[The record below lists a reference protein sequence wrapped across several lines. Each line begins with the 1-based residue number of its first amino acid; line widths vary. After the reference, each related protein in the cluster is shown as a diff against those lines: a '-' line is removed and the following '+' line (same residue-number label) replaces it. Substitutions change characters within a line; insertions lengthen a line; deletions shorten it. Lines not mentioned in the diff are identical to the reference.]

1 MYIDNKIWVGAGEQ
15 NTYLLPQ
22 MANRHGL
29 IAGATGTGKTVTLK
43 VLAESFSDMGVP
55 CFVSDVKGDIAGLA
69 KPGIH
74 SDAIQKRLEQSGV
87 EHFEYKPYPTIFWD
101 VFGEKGHPIRA
112 TVSEMGP
119 LLLSRMLRLND
130 TQSGIL
136 NIVFRIADDE
146 GMLLLDLK
154 DLKAMLTYVGE
165 NAKNYK
171 LNYGN
176 VTPASIGTIQRAIGI
191 LEDEGG
197 KHFFGEPAFNLND
210 WMQVDTN
217 GKGAINI
224 LSAEKL
230 FMRPTLYST
239 FLLWLLSELYEAL
252 DEQGDL
258 DKPRMVF
265 FFDEAHLLFNE
276 CPKELIEKIEL
287 VVRLI
292 RSKGVGVYFI
302 TQNPADIP
310 VSVLG
315 QLGNRVQ
322 HALRAYTPIDQRG
335 VKVAADTFRTN
346 PKFDTAEAITN
357 LKTGEALISF
367 LDEKGAPSVVEK
379 CLVLPPQSYIGAIED
394 EYRNM
399 IIEASPFAGLYEE
412 TIDRESAYEM
422 LQATMFSNR
431 TVRVEPVQTYIP
443 QFSNYAQKPTTVV
456 TQTPAAQT
464 PSFAPKAGSLIYDPV
479 TGKYIRTGM
488 PTDAAPAAA
497 LQEEVYDLQPVV
509 PAQQMVPQYQ
519 LTVKEQQE
527 LLKQQKKEAQEL
539 AKLEKERKAEERRAY
554 MDQLR
559 EESAARARKN
569 DSVLGR
575 VMNSA
580 VGSVG
585 RELGRTLTR
594 GVLGALTGRKK

>member
-1 MYIDNKIWVGAGEQ
+1 MYVDNKIWVGAGEQ
-15 NTYLLPQ
+15 NAYLLPQ

-69 KPGIH
+69 KPGVH
-74 SDAIQKRLEQSGV
+74 SDGIQKRLEQCGV
-87 EHFEYKPYPTIFWD
+87 EAFEYKPYPTIFWD
-101 VFGEKGHPIRA
+101 VFGEKGHPVRA

-119 LLLSRMLRLND
+119 LLLSRMLRLNE

-136 NIVFRIADDE
+136 NILFRIADDE

-176 VTPASIGTIQRAIGI
+176 VTPASIGAIQRAIGI

-197 KHFFGEPAFNLND
+197 NHFFGEPAFNLND
-210 WMQVDTN
+210 WMQTDTN

-239 FLLWLLSELYEAL
+239 FLLWLLSELYETL
-252 DEQGDL
+252 DEQGDQ

-265 FFDEAHLLFNE
+265 FFDEAHLLFND

-367 LDEKGAPSVVEK
+367 LDEKGAPSIVEK
-379 CLVLPPQSYIGAIED
+379 CLILPPQSFIGAIED
-394 EYRNM
+394 DYRKM
-399 IIEASPFAGLYEE
+399 IVDASPFAGLYEE
-412 TIDRESAYEM
+412 TIDRESAFEM
-422 LQATMFSNR
+422 LQAALFGNKS
-431 TVRVEPVQTYIP
+431 VRVETSQSYIP
-443 QFSNYAQKPTTVV
+443 QFNTAYAPR
-456 TQTPAAQT
+456 PIA
-464 PSFAPKAGSLIYDPV
+464 
-479 TGKYIRTGM
+479 
-488 PTDAAPAAA
+488 AAPAPLVQAA
-497 LQEEVYDLQPVV
+497 PAKAGALVYDPATGRYVRGGAAAPAPLAEQEPVDLQPVN
-509 PAQQMVPQYQ
+509 PQYPAAQQYG
-519 LTVKEQQE
+519 LSVKEQQE
-527 LLKQQKKEAQEL
+527 LIKQQKKEAQEL

-559 EESAARARKN
+559 EESAKRARKN
-569 DSVLGR
+569 DSIVGR
-575 VMNSA
+575 VLNSA

-585 RELGRTLTR
+585 RELGRSLTR
-594 GVLGALTGRKK
+594 GVLGALGGKRK

>member
-1 MYIDNKIWVGAGEQ
+1 MYFDDKIWVGAGET
-15 NTYLLPQ
+15 NAYLLAQ

-69 KPGIH
+69 KPGVH
-74 SDAIQKRLEQSGV
+74 SDGIQKRLEQCGV
-87 EHFEYKPYPTIFWD
+87 ESFSYKPYPTIFWD
-101 VFGEKGHPIRA
+101 VFGEKGHPVRA

-119 LLLSRMLRLND
+119 LLLSRMLRLNE

-136 NIVFRIADDE
+136 NIIFRVADDE
-146 GMLLLDLK
+146 GLLLLDLK

-165 NAKNYK
+165 NSKNYK
-171 LNYGN
+171 LSYGN
-176 VTPASIGTIQRAIGI
+176 VTPASIGAIQRAIGI

-197 KHFFGEPAFNLND
+197 KHFFGEPAFNLMD
-210 WMQVDTN
+210 WMQVDTQ

-230 FMRPTLYST
+230 FLRPTLYST

-252 DEQGDL
+252 DEQGDT

-265 FFDEAHLLFNE
+265 FFDEAHLLFND
-276 CPKELIEKIEL
+276 CPRELIEKIEL

-310 VSVLG
+310 PSILG

-346 PKFDTAEAITN
+346 PRFDTAEAITN
-357 LKTGEALISF
+357 LKTGEALVSF

-379 CLVLPPQSYIGAIED
+379 CLILPPQSYIGAIED
-394 EYRNM
+394 DYRQM
-399 IIEASPFAGLYEE
+399 ILEASPFAGVYEE

-422 LQATMFSNR
+422 LQGSMFGSKP
-431 TVRVEPVQTYIP
+431 VKVEVSQSYIP
-443 QFSNYAQKPTTVV
+443 QFNTFQRSATTEYAAPVQASKPGALV
-456 TQTPAAQT
+456 
-464 PSFAPKAGSLIYDPV
+464 YDPV
-479 TGKYIRTGM
+479 TGKYVRGG
-488 PTDAAPAAA
+488 AAPA
-497 LQEEVYDLQPVV
+497 PVV
-509 PAQQMVPQYQ
+509 EPEVLAPQSYEAEYAAQYQ
-519 LTVKEQQE
+519 QAQYPANQYGLSVKEQQE
-527 LLKQQKKEAQEL
+527 LLKQQKKEAAEL

-559 EESAARARKN
+559 EEAAQRARKN
-569 DSVLGR
+569 DSVIGR

-580 VGSVG
+580 VSSVG
-585 RELGRTLTR
+585 RELGKTLTR
-594 GVLGALTGRKK
+594 GVLGALTGKKK